1 MTGFDLRPA
10 DPAGAETLE
19 IMSAAPRYNRWQ
31 YDVIAPWLGRRILEV
46 GSGIGNMSEHIVAA
60 GPDLVVL
67 TDVDEWYRE
76 RLRERFAGQ
85 PKVRV
90 DALMLPDP
98 GAAGRLGGLGLDTIV
113 ALNVVEHIADDVGTL
128 RTMRDLVVP
137 GGRVVILVPALPAL
151 FGTLDTALGHYRRYS
166 RRTLGASFAK
176 AGLRL
181 RAMFWYNRIGVFGWW
196 WNGRVRKV
204 DRIPVG
210 QLRAFDRLVPVL
222 RFERCLPL
230 PFGQSL
236 VAIGTADA

>member
-1 MTGFDLRPA
+1 MT
-10 DPAGAETLE
+10 
-19 IMSAAPRYNRWQ
+19 
-31 YDVIAPWLGRRILEV
+31 RRQ
-46 GSGIGNMSEHIVAA
+46 VAA
-60 GPDLVVL
+60 
-67 TDVDEWYRE
+67 
-76 RLRERFAGQ
+76 A
-85 PKVRV
+85 
-90 DALMLPDP
+90 AL
-98 GAAGRLGGLGLDTIV
+98 
-113 ALNVVEHIADDVGTL
+113 
-128 RTMRDLVVP
+128 
-137 GGRVVILVPALPAL
+137 VILVPALPAL

-222 RFERCLPL
+222 RFERYLPL